1 MLLSLTLKW
10 KFLKNARL
18 SQPPPSYIRSMKQ
31 SNWLRSSVQ
40 SLSRVWLCDPM
51 DCSIPGFPVYH
62 QLPEFTQAHV
72 HWISDAIQ
80 PSHPLS
86 SPSPTALN
94 LSQHQG
100 LFQWVS
106 SSHQVAKVLE
116 FQFQQL
122 TSVSDCSHLYFLSA
136 MHVFLMKL
144 LNSSSQAVLMGCHKG
159 ASPDHVW
166 SDSFLIIWISNKDE
180 VMWLQ
185 PWN

>member
-1 MLLSLTLKW
+1 MHVVV
-10 KFLKNARL
+10 
-18 SQPPPSYIRSMKQ
+18 I
-31 SNWLRSSVQ
+31 Q
-40 SLSRVWLCDPM
+40 SLSCVRFFVTPGTAACQASLSFIISQSLLKLM
-51 DCSIPGFPVYH
+51 SIESV
-62 QLPEFTQAHV
+62 AV
-72 HWISDAIQ
+72 IQ

-86 SPSPTALN
+86 PPSPPALN

-159 ASPDHVW
+159 ASPDHV
-166 SDSFLIIWISNKDE
+166 
-180 VMWLQ
+180 
-185 PWN
+185 

>member
-1 MLLSLTLKW
+1 MKGKRGWPWSR
-10 KFLKNARL
+10 AREKGKRAYEQKT
-18 SQPPPSYIRSMKQ
+18 QPPLRSAITQ
-31 SNWLRSSVQ
+31 FSSVQ